1 MITKQYVDYI
11 IIYQVNIDLIFYFN
25 LCFRCIHLPIYLNLN
40 LALRSR
46 CG

>member
-1 MITKQYVDYI
+1 MFKDYT
-11 IIYQVNIDLIFYFN
+11 IIYQLKLIYFFIFN
-25 LCFRCIHLPIYLNLN
+25 LCFRCIYLPIYLNLN

>member
-11 IIYQVNIDLIFYFN
+11 IIYQVNIDLFFN
-25 LCFRCIHLPIYLNLN
+25 CNLSFRCLHLPIYLNLN